1 MVALCAVSSTPIDR
15 CVLAL
20 TPFMPGCA
28 CRGWASKLGRMK
40 TALLFLLAA
49 PLVAQQPTHIRNARL
64 IDGTGAPARV
74 TSIRIDSGRIV
85 AIGAQPR
92 STDRIIDAGGL
103 VLAPGFIDSH
113 SHHDRGLTSDRG
125 ALAAVSQGITTIVV
139 GQDGGSS
146 FPLGNFFARLEREP
160 VAVNVASYVGH
171 GTLRRRVMGDDF
183 ARVAT
188 DAEVRRMAD
197 LLREDMDAGA
207 LGLSTGLEYDPGIY
221 SAKGEVLALAKVAAS
236 RGGRYISHIRSE
248 DRDFWPALHELL
260 DIGRDAKIPVQIS
273 HMKLAMRSLW
283 GQGDRLIATLD
294 SARRA
299 GTDVT
304 ADVYPYTMWQSTLT
318 VLYPKRNFTDRA
330 ETEFILRE
338 VAAPEDL
345 VIGHFALNPSYE
357 GKHVGEIAAL
367 RGSDPAT
374 TLMALIAESRAGDAG
389 ESVVARGM
397 DERDIERLYR
407 WPFASVSSDGALRGA
422 HPRGFGSFP
431 RVLGHYVRDRKV
443 MPLEEAVRRMTSL
456 PAKSLGVDR
465 GTIKVGAPADL
476 VLFDPATVADRATI
490 KDPHMSS
497 LGINPVWV
505 AGQVVYENG
514 KTTGAAPGRVLR
526 RQSAR
531 SSLADRI
538 DDLVRAEMTRQRIPG
553 VAAAVVHKG
562 KIVTARGYGFANIE
576 HMVPV
581 TDATI
586 FQSGSLGKM
595 FTAMAVM
602 LQVEDGK
609 LRLDDPLTKF
619 FTDAPTSWRAITVR
633 HLLTHTSG
641 ISDYTTDA
649 FNYRRDYTEDELARL
664 AFAQALEF
672 PSGSRWNYSNTGYAL
687 LGFIVRRAS
696 GSFYGDVLTERAFK
710 PLGMTTTRVI
720 TERDIVLNRAAGYV
734 LSNGELKNQAWVAP
748 QLNTTADG
756 SLYFS
761 LRDLLAWDAAV
772 KRRAILKPE
781 SWAMILEPVKLTSG
795 KPYPYGF
802 GWFIDERGGQ
812 PLQQHGGSWQGF
824 KTQYSR
830 FVAEDLSV
838 IVLANAAQADPGRIA
853 DGIAAIVNPALAIPI
868 PSPIADNEPAVRG
881 KLLAVIEALREG
893 KLTPADFAYV
903 RAGFFPGAAES
914 YRQTLARIGKPS
926 GAVLIE
932 RRDLGD
938 DRIYAY
944 EVTFGER
951 VMLARIG
958 LAPDDKVSQFTLRPK
973 PTP

>member
-1 MVALCAVSSTPIDR
+1 
-15 CVLAL
+15 
-20 TPFMPGCA
+20 
-28 CRGWASKLGRMK
+28 MK
-40 TALLFLLAA
+40 IWLLLLAA
-49 PLVAQQPTHIRNARL
+49 PLAAQQPTYIRNARL
-64 IDGTGAPARV
+64 IDGTGAHARV
-74 TSIRIDSGRIV
+74 TTVRIDSGRIA

-92 STDRIIDAGGL
+92 PSDSVIDANGL

-125 ALAAVSQGITTIVV
+125 ALGAVSQGITTIVV

-146 FPLGNFFARLEREP
+146 FPLRAFISRLERQP

-188 DAEVRRMAD
+188 DAEVQRMAN
-197 LLREDMDAGA
+197 LLREEMEAGA

-221 SAKGEVLALAKVAAS
+221 SAKSEVLALAKVAAAH
-236 RGGRYISHIRSE
+236 GGRYISHIRSE

-260 DIGRDAKIPVQIS
+260 DIGRDARIPVQVS

-345 VIGHFALNPSYE
+345 VIGDFELNPAYE
-357 GKHVGEIAAL
+357 GKHVGEIATL

-374 TLMALIAESRAGDAG
+374 TLMALIAESRAADAG

-431 RVLGHYVRDRKV
+431 RVLGHYVRDRRV
-443 MPLEEAVRRMTSL
+443 MTLEEAVRRMTSL

-465 GTIKVGAPADL
+465 GVIRIGAPADL
-476 VLFDPATVADRATI
+476 VLFDPATVVDRATI
-490 KDPHMSS
+490 TEPHAPSV
-497 LGINPVWV
+497 GIRSVWV
-505 AGQVVYENG
+505 AGQVVYDNG
-514 KTTGAAPGRVLR
+514 KVTGATPGRVLR
-526 RQSAR
+526 RQTR
-531 SSLADRI
+531 STELADRI
-538 DDLVRAEMTRQRIPG
+538 DDFVRAEMTRQRVPG
-553 VAAAVVHKG
+553 VAAAVVHKR
-562 KIVTARGYGFANIE
+562 KIVAARGYGFANVE

-619 FTDAPTSWRAITVR
+619 FPDAPAGWRTITVR

-641 ISDYTTDA
+641 IPDYTTDA
-649 FNYRRDYTEDELARL
+649 FDYRKDYTEDELARL
-664 AFAQALEF
+664 AFAQPLEF
-672 PSGSRWNYSNTGYAL
+672 PAGSRWNYSNTGYAL
-687 LGFIVRRAS
+687 LGFIVRKAS
-696 GSFYGDVLTERAFK
+696 GSFYGDVLAERVFK

-720 TERDIVLNRAAGYV
+720 TERDIVPNRAAGYV
-734 LSNGELKNQAWVAP
+734 LSNGELKNQEWVAP

-761 LRDLLAWDAAV
+761 LRDLLAWDLGV

-781 SWAMILEPVKLTSG
+781 SWAMILEPVRLTSG

-802 GWFIDERGGQ
+802 GWSIDERNGQ

-830 FVAEDLSV
+830 FLGEDLSI

-853 DGIAAIVNPALAIPI
+853 DGIAAIVNPALAIPV
-868 PSPIADNEPAVRG
+868 PSPIADHEPAVRE
-881 KLLAVIEALREG
+881 KLFAVIEALREG

-914 YRQTLARIGKPS
+914 YRRMLSRIGTPS
-926 GAVLIE
+926 RAVLME
-932 RRDLGD
+932 RRELGD

-944 EVTFGER
+944 ELTFGER
-951 VMLARIG
+951 TMLARIG
-958 LAPDDKVSQFTLRPK
+958 LAPDNKVSQFSLRPK
-973 PTP
+973 S

>member
-1 MVALCAVSSTPIDR
+1 
-15 CVLAL
+15 
-20 TPFMPGCA
+20 
-28 CRGWASKLGRMK
+28 MK
-40 TALLFLLAA
+40 TAWLIVLASSLA
-49 PLVAQQPTHIRNARL
+49 AQQPTYISNARV

-74 TSIRIDSGRIV
+74 TSVRIDSGRIT
-85 AIGAQPR
+85 AIGAPVR
-92 STDRIIDAGGL
+92 PTDWVIDAAGL

-113 SHHDRGLTSDRG
+113 SHHDRGLTNDRG
-125 ALAAVSQGITTIVV
+125 ALGAVSQGITTIVV

-146 FPLGNFFARLEREP
+146 FPLRDLFSRLERQP

-188 DAEVRRMAD
+188 SAEVERMIN
-197 LLREDMDAGA
+197 LLREEMDAGA

-221 SAKGEVLALAKVAAS
+221 SAKSEVLALAKVAAAG
-236 RGGRYISHIRSE
+236 GGRYISHIRSE

-260 DIGRDAKIPVQIS
+260 DIGRDAKVPVQVS

-283 GQGDRLIATLD
+283 GQGDRLVATLD
-294 SARRA
+294 SARRV
-299 GTDVT
+299 GIDVT
-304 ADVYPYTMWQSTLT
+304 ADIYPYTMWQSTLT
-318 VLYPKRNFTDRA
+318 VLYPKRNFSDRT
-330 ETEFILRE
+330 ETNFILKE

-345 VIGHFALNPSYE
+345 VIGDFELNSSYE

-374 TLMALIAESRAGDAG
+374 TLMALIAESRAADAG

-407 WPFASVSSDGALRGA
+407 WPHASVSSDGALRGA

-443 MPLEEAVRRMTSL
+443 LTLEEAVRRMTSL

-465 GTIKVGAPADL
+465 GTITVGAPADL

-490 KDPHMSS
+490 KEPHTPSV
-497 LGINPVWV
+497 GIRTVWV

-514 KTTGAAPGRVLR
+514 RTTGATPGRVLR
-526 RQSAR
+526 RQAR
-531 SSLADRI
+531 PAELADRI
-538 DDLVRAEMTRQRIPG
+538 DAFVREEMARQRVPG
-553 VAAAVVHKG
+553 VAVAVVHKG
-562 KIVTARGYGFANIE
+562 KTVTARGYGFANIE

-609 LRLDDPLTKF
+609 LPLDELLTKF
-619 FTDAPTSWRAITVR
+619 FPDAPASWRAITVR

-641 ISDYTTDA
+641 IPDYTTDA
-649 FNYRRDYTEDELARL
+649 FDYRRDYTEDELARL
-664 AFAQALEF
+664 AFAQQLEF
-672 PSGSRWNYSNTGYAL
+672 PAGSRWNYSNTGYAL
-687 LGFIVRRAS
+687 LGFIVRKAS
-696 GSFYGDVLTERAFK
+696 GSFYGDVLAERVFK
-710 PLGMTTTRVI
+710 PLGMSTARVI
-720 TERDIVLNRAAGYV
+720 TEHDIVPNRAAGYV
-734 LSNGELKNQAWVAP
+734 LSSGEMKNQEWVAP

-761 LRDLLAWDAAV
+761 LRDLLAWDVAV
-772 KRRAILKPE
+772 KRRAILNPE
-781 SWAMILEPVKLTSG
+781 SWALILQPVKLNSG
-795 KPYPYGF
+795 RSYPYGF
-802 GWFIDERGGQ
+802 GWSIDERGGQ
-812 PLQQHGGSWQGF
+812 TLQQHGGSWQGF

-830 FVAEDLSV
+830 FLGEDLSV
-838 IVLANAAQADPGRIA
+838 IVLANAAQADPGRVA
-853 DGIAAIVNPALAIPI
+853 DGIAAIVNPALAVPTLA
-868 PSPIADNEPAVRG
+868 PVADNEPAVRQ
-881 KLLAVIEALREG
+881 KLFAVIQALREG
-893 KLTPADFAYV
+893 KLTAEDFAYV
-903 RAGFFPGAAES
+903 RAGFFPAAADS
-914 YRQTLARIGKPS
+914 YRRTLARIGTPS
-926 GAVLIE
+926 RAILME
-932 RRDLGD
+932 RRELGD
-938 DRIYAY
+938 DRVYTY

-951 VMLARIG
+951 IMVARIG
-958 LAPDDKVSQFTLRPK
+958 LAPDGRVSQFALRPK
-973 PTP
+973 S

>member
-1 MVALCAVSSTPIDR
+1 
-15 CVLAL
+15 
-20 TPFMPGCA
+20 
-28 CRGWASKLGRMK
+28 MK
-40 TALLFLLAA
+40 TAWLLLLAA
-49 PLVAQQPTHIRNARL
+49 APLAAQQPTYIRNARL

-74 TSIRIDSGRIV
+74 TSVRIDSGRIT
-85 AIGAQPR
+85 AIGAAAR
-92 STDRIIDAGGL
+92 ATDKVIDANGL

-113 SHHDRGLTSDRG
+113 SHHDRGLSGNRG
-125 ALAAVSQGITTIVV
+125 ALGAVSQGITTIVV

-146 FPLGNFFARLEREP
+146 FPLRDLFARLEREP
-160 VAVNVASYVGH
+160 AAVNVASYAGH
-171 GTLRRRVMGDDF
+171 GTIRRRVMGDDF

-188 DAEVRRMAD
+188 DAEVQRMSE
-197 LLREDMDAGA
+197 LLREEMDAGA

-221 SAKGEVLALAKVAAS
+221 SAKSEVLALAKVAAAS
-236 RGGRYISHIRSE
+236 GGRYISHMRSE
-248 DRDFWPALHELL
+248 DRDFWPALEELL
-260 DIGRDAKIPVQIS
+260 TIGRDAKIPVQVS

-345 VIGHFALNPSYE
+345 VIGNFALNPSYE

-374 TLMALIAESRAGDAG
+374 TLMALIAESRAVDAG

-407 WPFASVSSDGALRGA
+407 WPFTSVSSDGALRGA

-431 RVLGHYVRDRKV
+431 RVLGHYVRERKV
-443 MPLEEAVRRMTSL
+443 LALEEAVRRMTSL

-465 GTIKVGAPADL
+465 GTIIVGAPADL
-476 VLFDPATVADRATI
+476 VLFDPATVTDRATI
-490 KDPHMSS
+490 KEPHALSV
-497 LGINPVWV
+497 GIRTVWV
-505 AGQVVYENG
+505 AGQVVYEGG
-514 KTTGAAPGRVLR
+514 KTTGATPGRVLR
-526 RQSAR
+526 RRIRATEH
-531 SSLADRI
+531 ADRI
-538 DDLVRAEMTRQRIPG
+538 DAFVRAEMTRQRVPG
-553 VAAAVVHKG
+553 VAAAVVHQG
-562 KIVTARGYGFANIE
+562 RIVTARGYGFANIE

-619 FTDAPTSWRAITVR
+619 FPDAPATWRAITVR

-641 ISDYTTDA
+641 IPDYTTDA
-649 FNYRRDYTEDELARL
+649 FDYRRDYTEDELARL
-664 AFAQALEF
+664 AFAQTLEF
-672 PSGSRWNYSNTGYAL
+672 PAGSRWNYSNTGYAL
-687 LGFIVRRAS
+687 LGFIVRKAS
-696 GSFYGDVLTERAFK
+696 GSFYGDMLAESVFK

-720 TERDIVLNRAAGYV
+720 TEWDIVPNRAAGYV
-734 LSNGELKNQAWVAP
+734 LSNGEVKNQEWVSP

-761 LRDLLAWDAAV
+761 LRDLLAWDSAV

-781 SWAMILEPVKLTSG
+781 SWAMILEPVRLTSG
-795 KPYPYGF
+795 KRYPYGF
-802 GWFIDERGGQ
+802 GWSIDERGEQ
-812 PLQQHGGSWQGF
+812 PLHQHGGSWQGF

-830 FVAEDLSV
+830 FLGEDLSI
-838 IVLANAAQADPGRIA
+838 IVLANAAQADPARIA
-853 DGIAAIVNPALAIPI
+853 DGIAAIVEPTLAVPI
-868 PSPIADNEPAVRG
+868 PSPIVDNEPAVRE
-881 KLLAVIEALREG
+881 KLFAIIEALREG
-893 KLTPADFAYV
+893 KLTPSDFAYV
-903 RAGFFPGAAES
+903 RAGFFPGVAES
-914 YRQTLARIGKPS
+914 YRRTLSRLGTPS
-926 GAVLIE
+926 RAVLME
-932 RRDLGD
+932 RRELGD
-938 DRIYAY
+938 DRVYSY

-951 VMLARIG
+951 VMLVRFG
-958 LAPDDKVSQFTLRPK
+958 LAPDSKVSQFSLRSK
-973 PTP
+973 PAP